1 MPKAN
6 KADKPKKTDKQIEIN
21 DIADL
26 LVAVDRK
33 VQLLE
38 KSLEEKV
45 LEIARLKER
54 LGL

>member
-6 KADKPKKTDKQIEIN
+6 KSPKKTDKQIEVT

-26 LVAVDRK
+26 LVAIDKR

-38 KSLEEKV
+38 QNLKDKTAQ
-45 LEIARLKER
+45 IARLKER
-54 LGL
+54 LGI